1 MVTKVCFFY
10 VITKFQTVF
19 LSFFPNVL
27 CVCCHFSILF
37 PWCKTHKSV
46 LLVVRILF
54 ADTMKC
60 LRLQHIKTV

>member
-27 CVCCHFSILF
+27 CICCHFSILF
-37 PWCKTHKSV
+37 SWCKTHKSV
-46 LLVVRILF
+46 LLVYTEYVF
-54 ADTMKC
+54 DGVFDVVAESK
-60 LRLQHIKTV
+60 